1 MKLDKI
7 GKAYVRALKMQMEN
21 LGTYQKGDETL
32 MLNDIGLQYQLY
44 KIALEKSLLDEES
57 QKLAMNAHRHYN
69 NVMNALHKLQ
79 LTPAGRKGVVTK
91 DDDFDNG
98 SEIGNLTKKFNN

>member
-1 MKLDKI
+1 MKLEKV
-7 GKAYVRALKMQMEN
+7 GKAYVRALKMQMQN
-21 LGTYQKGDETL
+21 LGTYQKGDEIIL
-32 MLNDIGLQYQLY
+32 LNDIGLQYQLY
-44 KIALEKSLLDEES
+44 RVALEKSLQDEDS

-91 DDDFDNG
+91 EDETDSG
-98 SEIGNLTKKFNN
+98 SAIGDLTKKFGN